1 MRGVIKPEWIEKYTN
16 IYKEDG
22 FKGIMKL
29 GGKKLIILFI
39 LFYLVRD
46 SILYIL
52 PFYLGYSGVK
62 SFF

>member
-1 MRGVIKPEWIEKYTN
+1 MRDVIKPEWIEKYTN
-16 IYKEDG
+16 IYREDG
-22 FKGIMKL
+22 FKGIMKS
-29 GGKKLIILFI
+29 GGKKLIILFF

-52 PFYLGYSGVK
+52 PFYLSYISVK